1 MTKISKCKFWVT
13 TKLFVTKL
21 LVIISFTLFKRIEI
35 LRRKM
40 EKQDYRKKIVF
51 WLRFSGWLCLLPASG
66 WLWLYQMFNQSALGY
81 MLLGELVFTVLFA
94 VYILSTAQSERW
106 LKPTNIFILLIITVL
121 FGSFIILIPLCF
133 AYNDCRKLNNG

>member
-1 MTKISKCKFWVT
+1 
-13 TKLFVTKL
+13 
-21 LVIISFTLFKRIEI
+21 
-35 LRRKM
+35 M

-51 WLRFSGWLCLLPASG
+51 WLRFSGWLCLLPASA
-66 WLWLYQMFNQSALGY
+66 WLWLYQSYSQSALGY

>member
-1 MTKISKCKFWVT
+1 MT

-21 LVIISFTLFKRIEI
+21 LVIISFTLFEKIEI

-81 MLLGELVFTVLFA
+81 MLLGELIFTVLFA
-94 VYILSTAQSERW
+94 VYILTTAQSERW

>member
-1 MTKISKCKFWVT
+1 MT

-21 LVIISFTLFKRIEI
+21 LVIISFTLFEKIEI

-40 EKQDYRKKIVF
+40 GKQDYRKKIVF

-66 WLWLYQMFNQSALGY
+66 WLWLYQMFSRGALGY
-81 MLLGELVFTVLFA
+81 TLLGELVFTVLFA
-94 VYILSTAQSERW
+94 VYILTTAQSERW
-106 LKPTNIFILLIITVL
+106 LKPTNIFVLLILTVL

>member
-1 MTKISKCKFWVT
+1 MT